1 MTSGSKTWT
10 LLCGLMLS
18 LCANASAPEDAA
30 TARALVASLGRPAP
44 ASTPFA
50 EARFMKMLERPLV
63 VSGQLAWLGGDK
75 LERTVE
81 RPTREVSTIA
91 DGEVTQQR
99 EGRSSRSFSL
109 KRAPQLQLLLDSF
122 VALLGGDA
130 SRLEQAFTVQH
141 SADGADHWT
150 LTLTPR
156 DAKLAQTVSR
166 IDIDGSGNEP
176 HCMRMQEA
184 DGDVAID
191 LLGDYAA
198 KMPATPTR
206 DALTVLCRGS

>member
-1 MTSGSKTWT
+1 
-10 LLCGLMLS
+10 MLS
-18 LCANASAPEDAA
+18 LCANASAPDDAA
-30 TARALVASLGRPAP
+30 TARALVSSLGRPAP
-44 ASTPFA
+44 ARTPFA
-50 EARFMKMLERPLV
+50 EARFMKMLDKPLM
-63 VSGQLAWLGGDK
+63 VSGQLAWLGDDR

-81 RPTREVSTIA
+81 HPNREVSTIA
-91 DGEVTQQR
+91 NGEVTQQR
-99 EGRSSRSFSL
+99 EGRSTRSFSL

-130 SRLEQAFTVQH
+130 PRLEQAFVVQH
-141 SADGADHWT
+141 RVDDGGHWT

-166 IDIDGSGNEP
+166 IDIDGRGNEP

-191 LLGDYAA
+191 LLGVYASR
-198 KMPATPTR
+198 MPATPTR
-206 DALTVLCRGS
+206 EALATLCGGD

>member
-1 MTSGSKTWT
+1 
-10 LLCGLMLS
+10 MLS

-30 TARALVASLGRPAP
+30 TTRALVASLGRPAP
-44 ASTPFA
+44 ARTPFA
-50 EARFMKMLERPLV
+50 EARFMKMLDKPLV
-63 VSGQLAWLGGDK
+63 VSGQLAWLGEDR
-75 LERTVE
+75 LERSVE
-81 RPTREVSTIA
+81 HPNREVSTIA
-91 DGEVTQQR
+91 NGEVTQQR
-99 EGRSSRSFSL
+99 EGRSTRSFSL

-130 SRLEQAFTVQH
+130 SRLEQAFVVEH
-141 SADGADHWT
+141 HADGGGHWT

-191 LLGDYAA
+191 LLGAYAA
-198 KMPATPTR
+198 KMPDAPTR
-206 DALTVLCRGS
+206 DALASLCGGG

>member
-44 ASTPFA
+44 ARTPFA
-50 EARFMKMLERPLV
+50 EARFMKMLDKPLV

-81 RPTREVSTIA
+81 HPTREVSTIG

-191 LLGDYAA
+191 LLGAYAA

-206 DALTVLCRGS
+206 DALAALCQGG